1 MLAHRLDI
9 FSRRHR
15 SPIEPGATYCRR
27 QPDATVEVAKVH
39 SIGKDEMGIDHV
51 RYHVQIHRGQTAFV
65 DEERILNLQTFAERY
80 NELVPA

>member
-1 MLAHRLDI
+1 MLAQRLDI

-15 SPIEPGATYCRR
+15 TPVQTGSTYCRR
-27 QPDATVEVAKVH
+27 QPDSTVETAQVL

-51 RYHVQIHRGQTAFV
+51 RFHVQIQRGHFAFV
-65 DEERILNLQTFAERY
+65 DEERILSLQSFAERY